1 MSSNPFYIEISK
13 ENLIYNSNYL
23 QKTYNSKLLP
33 VLKAYAYGHDIN
45 IVSSILYE
53 SGVKEFAV
61 ARLCEGYKILENENL
76 KDCKILI
83 FETVDQEE
91 YPKLDSRIIL
101 SANTFEDLKNMI
113 EKGVPTEQI
122 QIKIDFGFGRNGI
135 FFQEVDELKE
145 YLEKYDLKFSGI
157 YSHLYALEKDEGA
170 EVIEEFKKVI
180 LFLGKDRFQM
190 THIQNSEGIYL
201 HGNSNFFT
209 HIRPGIYIYG
219 IQEPGIHMENIKQV
233 LTLKGKIDSI
243 RQLKNKKYL
252 AYSTKEST
260 KIVGDENI
268 AKIKIGYGDGFL
280 KLNTFTQCVINRKK
294 FIINSITMDNSF
306 IQVDNTIKI
315 GDEVVL
321 YPDFNDVFL
330 KLNVHIVELIC
341 LLSPRLKRVVV

>member
-13 ENLIYNSNYL
+13 KNLIYNSNYL

-33 VLKAYAYGHDIN
+33 VLKANAYGHDIN

-61 ARLCEGYKILENENL
+61 ARLCEGYKILENKDL
-76 KDCKILI
+76 KDCKVLV

-219 IQEPGIHMENIKQV
+219 IQEPGIYMKNIKQV

-280 KLNTFTQCVINRKK
+280 KINTFTQCIINGKK
-294 FIINSITMDNSF
+294 FIINSITMDNTF
-306 IQVDNTIKI
+306 IQVDESVKI
-315 GDEVVL
+315 GDEVIL
-321 YPDFNDVFL
+321 YPDFKEVFS
-330 KLNVHIVELIC
+330 KLSIHIVELIC
-341 LLSPRLKRVVV
+341 LLSPRVKRVIV

>member
-33 VLKAYAYGHDIN
+33 VLKANAYGHDIN

-83 FETVDQEE
+83 FETVAQEE

-145 YLEKYDLKFSGI
+145 YIEKYDLKFSGI

-280 KLNTFTQCVINRKK
+280 KSNERSFVKIKDK
-294 FIINSITMDNSF
+294 FYKILLITMDNTF
-306 IQVDNTIKI
+306 IEVDESINI
-315 GDEVVL
+315 GDEVEI
-321 YPDFNDVFL
+321 YFDFNSTKEHLKINICEFL
-330 KLNVHIVELIC
+330 PI
-341 LLSPRLKRVVV
+341 LSSRIPRILK